1 MLLRFLVDPRVRGG
15 AESYAAL
22 IATEQ
27 LADELGIKG
36 VTPLV
41 QDHKL
46 DDARVELAHR
56 ELTNVPAPKLRDAAR
71 KVWSRLFGLPFA
83 PLDRL
88 P

>member
-1 MLLRFLVDPRVRGG
+1 VRGG

-27 LADELGIKG
+27 LAAELGIKG
-36 VTPLV
+36 VTPLLH
-41 QDHKL
+41 DRKL
-46 DDARVELAHR
+46 DDARIDLAHR

-71 KVWSRLFGLPFA
+71 KVWTRLFGSPLA
-83 PLDRL
+83 PLDRV